1 MICFFRTLPV
11 RQAGIRRKLLAQS
24 RITRFLVSAKGEV
37 TLDMVGFECPVRDGI
52 WVEKKN
58 PRFHRAVR
66 YGTWNGIRFME
77 NHMAYLRHAVAQTR
91 KTLPTCSPY
100 GTEWYTFFLSPI
112 NRFVPC

>member
-1 MICFFRTLPV
+1 MIRFFCTLPV
-11 RQAGIRRKLLAQS
+11 RQAGIRKKLLAQS

-91 KTLPTCSPY
+91 KILPTCSPY
-100 GTEWYTFFLSPI
+100 GTVRYPMFSNAI
-112 NRFVPC
+112 NRFVSC